1 MSTHHKNMYAACSN
15 THMQFCTYVYRN
27 AYTYTV
33 THAPTHAPEH
43 TVVPAGLQQG
53 SRSGVLVDLGV
64 HVRLGHYPPPL
75 KGGVPQVLLRPQP
88 LEYLVGGDLQVN
100 TPPPEPQRQTIIHL
114 LPRHIQ
120 PTRTVKR
127 YPISELLAV
136 LLRRDTNM
144 YLHSDTAQQTRGP
157 PHIASCVCVCV
168 CVCASYLHHHS
179 HTTFHVRPV
188 VPKPILVLSQF
199 CIWNWDSNLKV

>member
-1 MSTHHKNMYAACSN
+1 MYAACSN
-15 THMQFCTYVYRN
+15 THMQFCTYVHRN
-27 AYTYTV
+27 AYTHTV
-33 THAPTHAPEH
+33 THAPTHPPEH

-53 SRSGVLVDLGV
+53 SRSRVLVDLGV
-64 HVRLGHYPPPL
+64 HVWLGHHPPPL
-75 KGGVPQVLLRPQP
+75 KGGVPQVLLCPQP

-136 LLRRDTNM
+136 LLTRDTKHVRTYIVTQLNRRE
-144 YLHSDTAQQTRGP
+144 D
-157 PHIASCVCVCV
+157 HIASCVGVGV
-168 CVCASYLHHHS
+168 GVCASYLHHHS

-199 CIWNWDSNLKV
+199 CIWNWDSDLKV